1 IGSIITTNYD
11 QLVENIFEFNPLIG
25 NSILLSNP
33 YGSVYKI
40 HGCVSDPNNI
50 IITGEDYANF
60 DNKYELIRAQLLSI
74 FIHNPIIFI
83 GYSISDKNIKYLL
96 KTIFSYVD
104 LNTELAKR
112 IKDNF
117 LLVEYEKD
125 SMSTEITEHD
135 IDIEGMSII
144 RINKI

>member
-1 IGSIITTNYD
+1 SLIKTRKNIGSIITTNYD
-11 QLVENIFEFNPLIG
+11 QLVENIFDFNPLIG
-25 NSILLSNP
+25 NNILLSNP

-125 SMSTEITEHD
+125 S
-135 IDIEGMSII
+135 
-144 RINKI
+144 